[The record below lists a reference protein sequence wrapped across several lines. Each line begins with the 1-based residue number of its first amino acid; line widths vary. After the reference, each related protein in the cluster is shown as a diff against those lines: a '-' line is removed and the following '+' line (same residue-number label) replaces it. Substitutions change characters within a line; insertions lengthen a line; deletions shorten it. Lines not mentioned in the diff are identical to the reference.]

1 MHIPD
6 GFLDPKV
13 WVTTTAVSAAALT
26 KAVAEVRKGLEE
38 HRLMLLSILG
48 AFIFAAQ
55 MVNFPVSKGTSGHL
69 LGAALA
75 TLMIGPLY
83 SMLILSVVLI
93 VQLLFFYDGGLTS
106 LGANILNM
114 AIIATWVA
122 YLTFRLVA
130 GDAQDRA
137 RKTAA
142 VFLSSWLSVVAAA
155 LACSIELGLSGKIPF
170 KAVLPAMLGWH
181 ALIGIGEGAI
191 TIIVSAILSWVL
203 TPQDAGETAEV
214 GGEGA

>member
-13 WVTTTAVSAAALT
+13 WVTTTAISAGALT
-26 KAVAEVRKGLEE
+26 KTVAEVRRGLEE
-38 HRLMLLSILG
+38 HRLVLLSILG

-75 TLMIGPLY
+75 TIMIGPWY

-106 LGANILNM
+106 LGANVLNM

-122 YLTFRLVA
+122 YLTYRLVA
-130 GDAQDRA
+130 SNAQDKMRNTMA
-137 RKTAA
+137 I
-142 VFLSSWLSVVAAA
+142 FLSSWLSVVAAA

-181 ALIGIGEGAI
+181 ALIGIGEGVI
-191 TIIVSAILSWVL
+191 TIIISALLSWVL
-203 TPQDAGETAEV
+203 SPQEAGETAGV
-214 GGEGA
+214 RGEEA